1 MFKKIITIMCLLA
14 LLLTCIP
21 VDLLYID
28 AYAYESN
35 VEAKFSIS
43 NVDGN
48 RVKKI
53 HIEVSKPNT
62 SMKDFKIVLPNGYM
76 VEGNS
81 ADYIADIN
89 GVYYFTV
96 YESLSARKTFTY
108 TVKDIGKSNVISNT
122 SENAVTEESDFN
134 LNVLFLGIE
143 LQYDYEEM
151 QCLLHCD
158 LDKVRNIKIGSST
171 YKSNII
177 NHYISDIAPGTYADY
192 IIQVED
198 KSLAIRIERQG
209 DFYLMSIW
217 QTISEESKMYYLSYR
232 GYSFTT
238 NSKITCT
245 PQDHL
250 LSGNDEGEIV
260 VASDTSSKVFTYNI
274 ESFDTMRPK
283 VELFF
288 NSNYYFEFKVK
299 DNKSLDYYIDY
310 KGEYVDLYNLTDLK
324 ELEDTIEDRITYNG
338 IYYFTFVDTA
348 GNRSVEKIEV
358 KDRVTPPYVGKLGP
372 SIHNNKDS
380 LKILRNTGNEYNAS
394 LLNQAHYKNIF
405 PSYMNGKSK
414 NSFGPKDT
422 ISRAEMVTIL
432 CRVNDLKYDITSV
445 NKLRFTD
452 IAGHWAQYYIGMGYK
467 KRYIKGKTRDTF
479 DPDGVL
485 SKAEFC
491 KMITNISA
499 IKSKISAIPS
509 VNNYKFADINTHW
522 AKVDILKLANRD
534 LVYGISSDTFSPDTP
549 ITREE
554 VVYAINRIYGLNP
567 SSYELAYMKKLFEK
581 HYNFNDISTSPY
593 YNDIVVSVMGMF
605 REIER

>member
-1 MFKKIITIMCLLA
+1 MLKKIITIMCIFTLV
-14 LLLTCIP
+14 LTCIP
-21 VDLLYID
+21 IDLIYTNS
-28 AYAYESN
+28 YAYESN
-35 VEAKFSIS
+35 LEAKFSIS

-53 HIEVSKPNT
+53 HVEITKPNT
-62 SMKDFKIVLPNGYM
+62 TREDFKIILPNGYM
-76 VEGNS
+76 VEGNT
-81 ADYIADIN
+81 ADYMADIN

-96 YESLSARKTFTY
+96 YESASSRKTFSY
-108 TVKDIGKSNVISNT
+108 TVKDIGKSNVVPSTTDNET
-122 SENAVTEESDFN
+122 TVESDFN
-134 LNVLFLGIE
+134 LNVLFLGLE
-143 LQYDYEEM
+143 LQYDYEETK
-151 QCLLHCD
+151 CLLHCD
-158 LDKVRNIKIGSST
+158 LDKVRNIKIDSST

-177 NHYISDIAPGTYADY
+177 NHYISDIAPGTYSDY
-192 IIQVED
+192 TIYVED
-198 KSLAIRIERQG
+198 KALSVRIERQG

-232 GYSFTT
+232 GFSFTT

-260 VASDTSSKVFTYNI
+260 VASDTSKKVFTYNI
-274 ESFDTMRPK
+274 ESFDTMRPTA
-283 VELFF
+283 ELYF
-288 NSNYYFEFKVK
+288 NSNYYFEFKAK

-310 KGEYVDLYNLTDLK
+310 KGDYIDLYNLTDIRK
-324 ELEDTIEDRITYNG
+324 LEDTIEERITYNG
-338 IYYFTFVDTA
+338 IYYFTFVDNS
-348 GNRSVEKIEV
+348 GNRFVKNIEITG
-358 KDRVTPPYVGKLGP
+358 RVTPPYVGKLGP
-372 SIHNNKDS
+372 NIHGDSES
-380 LKILRNTGNEYNAS
+380 LKIFRNTGNPYNET

-452 IAGHWAQYYIGMGYK
+452 ITGHWAQYYIGMGYK

-479 DPDGVL
+479 DPDGIL

-509 VNNYKFADINTHW
+509 VNNYKFTDINTNF

-534 LVYGISSDTFSPDTP
+534 LVYGSSSDTFSPEAP

-567 SSYELAYMKKLFEK
+567 SSYELAYMKSLFEK